1 MQTIKPMV
9 LGLTTRPIEFRRRL
23 GLSITTALYFPFKPA
38 GEGTLWTE
46 PSMWKFLEQEMPEGP
61 FIDECIVKQRSE
73 FLVRGSAYA
82 PGGPG
87 SKTLALEV
95 SVSVAGVSKRLHVF
109 GPRRWQGLSASEPEP
124 FERVPLDWQHTY
136 GGPDYPANPLG
147 MGRVGH
153 TGGSSK
159 EPPRW
164 LPQVVKPNH
173 NPLGPD
179 EAVPPT
185 ALGIIDCMWPQRA
198 QHAGTYDERWLKEQ
212 SPGFASD
219 IDWRYFNLAAEDQWF
234 DTPPRGDERFEFINM
249 HPSLPQ
255 LQGQLPGFVPRCF
268 IDHGDGITPMLREVS
283 LKLATLWFFPHAE
296 RGIAL
301 FQGLSECQEDDAT
314 DLKALIGAVERLG
327 EAKPREHYLDAL
339 NKRRDPETGSLY
351 AVRESDLLPT
361 GFKSTDADFDET
373 IADYQLEG
381 LQAQAARRGA
391 VFEVR
396 GAIDKARAAGVD
408 PAKLGLVIPEPEPTP
423 SLEAL
428 PEYLAKKRAEMLNAQ
443 VSSALDAAD
452 RVKAARAQMVAA
464 GIDPESLVH
473 RGPPTYK
480 AGAHLQQLT
489 SQVPIGTPGV
499 DLKALAP
506 KLLKLE
512 SMQRIDYLQ
521 SAHAQPPAHPLPPA
535 RAKAVREAVM
545 QGHAQ
550 GKSFLGV
557 DLTGADLSGL
567 DLSGADFSGAWLE
580 SVNFTNSVLKG
591 TVFAH
596 AVLAHAN
603 LTGADASQ
611 AEFGGAN
618 LGKANLKTT
627 RLVQADLRGVT
638 LVDTALAQT
647 DLRGAKLHDAKLTG
661 ATFGLADWRSV
672 QASGLFFHQ
681 AQLKD
686 MVMNRCQ
693 LDAPTFV
700 ECDLS
705 GVDFA
710 AAELVRPTF
719 VKCTG
724 HGTRFARAVMEGAV
738 FVDGCDFS
746 SADFSEARLKG
757 CNLRG
762 ATLHGARFAGADLQ
776 EADLSE
782 ADLTGADF
790 SNASLRSALLIK
802 TKLTQAVMS
811 DCNLM
816 NAIVQRADLRGAD
829 LRNANLY
836 GSDLSR
842 VWTDPGTMMLG
853 AVLDR
858 AKTYPRREN
867 KSPA

>member
-1 MQTIKPMV
+1 MQTIKPMA

-38 GEGTLWTE
+38 GQGTLWSE
-46 PSMWKFLEQEMPEGP
+46 PSMWKFLEKEMPEGP

-109 GPRRWQGLSASEPEP
+109 GPRRWQGLRASEPEP
-124 FERVPLDWQHTY
+124 FESVPLDWQHTY
-136 GGPDYPANPLG
+136 GGPDHPANPLG
-147 MGRVGH
+147 LGRVG
-153 TGGSSK
+153 GGSK

-164 LPQVVKPNH
+164 LPQVVRPNH

-179 EAVPPT
+179 EAVPAT

-212 SPGFASD
+212 SPGFAND
-219 IDWRYFNLAAEDQWF
+219 IDWRYFNLASEDQWF
-234 DTPPRGDERFEFINM
+234 DAPPRGDETFEFINM
-249 HPSLPQ
+249 HPTVPQ

-268 IDHGDGITPMLREVS
+268 IDHGDGSTPLLREVTM
-283 LKLATLWFFPHAE
+283 KLATLWFFPHAE

-314 DLKALIGAVERLG
+314 DLKAFIGGVERLG
-327 EAKPREHYLDAL
+327 QPKPREHYLDAL
-339 NKRRDPETGSLY
+339 NKRRDPVDGALY
-351 AVRESDLLPT
+351 AVRESDLLPD
-361 GFKSTDADFDET
+361 GFSSTDPDFDDT
-373 IADYQLEG
+373 VADYQLEG

-391 VFEVR
+391 IFEVR
-396 GAIDKARAAGVD
+396 GAIDRARAAGVD
-408 PAKLGLVIPEPEPTP
+408 PAKLGLVIPEAEVTP

-428 PEYLAKKRAEMLNAQ
+428 PEYIAKKRAETLNAQ
-443 VSSALDAAD
+443 VTAALDAAD
-452 RVKAARAQMVAA
+452 EIKAARVKMVAA

-480 AGAHLQQLT
+480 AGAHLQQLAGV
-489 SQVPIGTPGV
+489 VPGGKPPI
-499 DLKALAP
+499 DLDAMAP
-506 KLLKLE
+506 KLMKLE
-512 SMQRIDYLQ
+512 QLERLNYLQ
-521 SAHAQPPAHPLPPA
+521 SAHAQLPAKPLPPA
-535 RAKAVREAVM
+535 RARSVREQVM

-567 DLSGADFSGAWLE
+567 DLSGADFSAAWLE
-580 SVNFTNSVLKG
+580 SVNFSNSVLKG
-591 TVFAH
+591 CSFSQ
-596 AVLAHAN
+596 AVLAHAD
-603 LTGADASQ
+603 LSGADASM
-611 AEFGGAN
+611 ADFSGAN

-627 RLVQADLRGVT
+627 RMVQADLRGVI
-638 LVDTALAQT
+638 LVDTQLAQT
-647 DLRGAKLHDAKLTG
+647 DMRGAKLHDAKLTG

-672 QASGLFFHQ
+672 QASGLFFEK

-693 LDAPTFV
+693 LDAPVFI

-710 AAELVRPTF
+710 AAEMVRPTF

-724 HGTRFARAVMEGAV
+724 QGTRFARAAIEGAV

-746 SADFSEARLKG
+746 SADFSEARMKG

-762 ATLHGARFAGADLQ
+762 AKLQGARFVGADLQ
-776 EADLSE
+776 EADFSE
-782 ADLTGADF
+782 ADLTGADL

-802 TKLTQAVMS
+802 TQLNQALMTG
-811 DCNLM
+811 CNLM
-816 NAIVQRADLRGAD
+816 NAIAQRADLRGAD
-829 LRNANLY
+829 LRQANLY

-842 VWTDPGTMMLG
+842 VWLDPATLMLE
-853 AVLDR
+853 ASLDR

-867 KSPA
+867 KNPA

>member
-9 LGLTTRPIEFRRRL
+9 LGLTTRPIEYRRRL
-23 GLSITTALYFPFKPA
+23 GLSITMSLYFPFKPA
-38 GEGTLWTE
+38 GQGTLWTE

-73 FLVRGSAYA
+73 FLVHGAAYA

-95 SVSVAGVSKRLHVF
+95 SVSVAGVNKRLHVF
-109 GPRRWQGLSASEPEP
+109 GPRRWQGLRASEPEP
-124 FERVPLDWQHTY
+124 FERVPLDWRHTY
-136 GGPDYPANPLG
+136 GGPDHPINPLG
-147 MGRVGH
+147 MGRVG
-153 TGGSSK
+153 GGSK

-179 EAVPPT
+179 EAVPPV
-185 ALGIIDCMWPQRA
+185 ALGIVDCMWPQRA

-212 SPGFASD
+212 SPGFAND
-219 IDWRYFNLAAEDQWF
+219 IDWRYFNLASEDQWF
-234 DTPPRGDERFEFINM
+234 ATPPRGDEPFEFIHM
-249 HPSLPQ
+249 HPTQPQ

-268 IDHGDGITPMLREVS
+268 VDHGDGTTAKLREVPM
-283 LKLATLWFFPHAE
+283 KLATLWFFPHAE

-314 DLKALIGAVERLG
+314 DLQALVGAIERLG
-327 EAKPREHYLDAL
+327 EPRPREHYLDAL
-339 NKRRDPETGSLY
+339 NRRRDPDTGALH
-351 AVRESDLLPT
+351 AVRESDLLPE
-361 GFKSTDADFDET
+361 GFTSTDGDFDDT

-381 LQAQAARRGA
+381 LQAKAARRGA
-391 VFEVR
+391 IFEVR
-396 GAIDKARAAGVD
+396 GAIDKARAAGID
-408 PAKLGLVIPEPEPTP
+408 PAKLGLVIPEAEPTP
-423 SLEAL
+423 TLESL
-428 PEYLAKKRAEMLNAQ
+428 PEYLAKKRAETVNAQ
-443 VSSALDAAD
+443 ITAALDAAD
-452 RVKAARAQMVAA
+452 RVKEARAKMAAA
-464 GIDPESLVH
+464 GIDPESVVH

-480 AGAHLQQLT
+480 AATHLQELQRV
-489 SQVPIGTPGV
+489 VPGGSPAIDV
-499 DLKALAP
+499 KALAP
-506 KLLKLE
+506 KLIKLE
-512 SMQRIDYLQ
+512 SLQRLTYLQ
-521 SAHAQPPAHPLPPA
+521 SAHVQPPAKPLPPE
-535 RAKAVREAVM
+535 RAAFVRQAVQ

-580 SVNFTNSVLKG
+580 SVNLSNSVLKG
-591 TVFAH
+591 TVFND

-603 LTGADASQ
+603 LSGADASQ
-611 AEFGGAN
+611 AEFFGAN
-618 LGKANLKTT
+618 LGKANLQAA
-627 RLVQADLRGVT
+627 RLVQADLRSVT

-647 DLRGAKLHDAKLTG
+647 DLRGALLHDAKLTG

-672 QASGLFFHQ
+672 QASGLFLEK
-681 AQLKD
+681 AVLKD
-686 MVMNRCQ
+686 MVMNRCR
-693 LDAPTFV
+693 LDAPVFV

-710 AAELVRPTF
+710 AAELIRPTF

-724 HGTRFARAVMEGAV
+724 QGTRFARAVMDGAV

-746 SADFSEARLKG
+746 SADFSEARMKG

-762 ATLHGARFAGADLQ
+762 ARLQGARFTGADLF
-776 EADLSE
+776 EADLSG
-782 ADLTGADF
+782 ADLTGADLG
-790 SNASLRSALLIK
+790 NASLRSALLIK
-802 TKLTQAVMS
+802 TVLGQAVMTGS
-811 DCNLM
+811 NLM
-816 NAIVQRADLRGAD
+816 NAIAQRADLRGTN

-842 VWTDPGTMMLG
+842 VWTDPGTVMLG
-853 AVLDR
+853 AALER

-867 KSPA
+867 KNPA

>member
-109 GPRRWQGLSASEPEP
+109 GPRRWQGLRASEPEP

-136 GGPDYPANPLG
+136 GGPDYPSNPLG
-147 MGRVGH
+147 MGRVG
-153 TGGSSK
+153 GGSK

-179 EAVPPT
+179 EAVPPA

-198 QHAGTYDERWLKEQ
+198 KHAGTYDERWLKEQ
-212 SPGFASD
+212 SPGFAND
-219 IDWRYFNLAAEDQWF
+219 IDWRYFNLASEDQWF
-234 DTPPRGDERFEFINM
+234 DTPPRGDEPFEFIHM
-249 HPSLPQ
+249 HPTKPQ

-268 IDHGDGITPMLREVS
+268 IDHGGGKTPLLREVPM
-283 LKLATLWFFPHAE
+283 KLCTLWFFPHAE

-314 DLKALIGAVERLG
+314 DLKALVGAVERLG
-327 EAKPREHYLDAL
+327 EARPREHYLEAL
-339 NKRRDPETGSLY
+339 NKRREPDTGALH
-351 AVRESDLLPT
+351 AMRESDLLPD
-361 GFKSTDADFDET
+361 GFTSTDGDFDET

-381 LQAQAARRGA
+381 LQAKAARRGA
-391 VFEVR
+391 IFEVR
-396 GAIDKARAAGVD
+396 GAIDKAKAAGID
-408 PAKLGLVIPEPEPTP
+408 PAKLGLVIPEAEPTP
-423 SLEAL
+423 TLESL
-428 PEYLAKKRAEMLNAQ
+428 PEYLAKKRAETLNAQ
-443 VSSALDAAD
+443 VSAALDAAD
-452 RVKAARAQMVAA
+452 RIKEARAKMAAA
-464 GIDPESLVH
+464 GVDPESLVP

-480 AGAHLQQLT
+480 AATHLQELARV
-489 SQVPIGTPGV
+489 VPGGASPLNLEAV
-499 DLKALAP
+499 AP
-506 KLLKLE
+506 KLMKLE
-512 SMQRIDYLQ
+512 AMQRVNYLQ
-521 SAHAQPPAHPLPPA
+521 TAHAQAPAHPLPPA
-535 RAKAVREAVM
+535 RAKVVREAVV

-580 SVNFTNSVLKG
+580 SVNFSNSVLKG
-591 TVFAH
+591 TVFTH
-596 AVLAHAN
+596 AVLAHAD
-603 LTGADASQ
+603 LSGADASQ

-618 LGKANLKTT
+618 LGKANLKAA

-647 DLRGAKLHDAKLTG
+647 DLRGARLHDAKLTG

-672 QASGLFFHQ
+672 QASGLFLEK

-693 LDAPTFV
+693 LDAPVFV

-710 AAELVRPTF
+710 AAELIRPTF

-746 SADFSEARLKG
+746 SADFSEARMKG

-762 ATLHGARFAGADLQ
+762 AKLHGARFTGADLF

-782 ADLTGADF
+782 ADLAGAEL

-802 TKLTQAVMS
+802 TNLSQTVMAG
-811 DCNLM
+811 CNLM
-816 NAIVQRADLRGAD
+816 NAIAQRADLRGAD
-829 LRNANLY
+829 LRQANLY

-842 VWTDPGTMMLG
+842 VWTDAGTLMLG
-853 AVLDR
+853 AALER